1 MKTPHRIALV
11 RCGDSTPVYNPITDE
26 YEQPKADEAR
36 ADENILNEGGEEV
49 LVPCLVNAITQA
61 RVFEEYGNR
70 QDVVI
75 IARFNQ
81 PQKAFHTAYFDGST
95 YKPIEAIDAPKAAI
109 RLRRVNG

>member
-1 MKTPHRIALV
+1 MKTPHRITLV
-11 RCGDSTPVYNPITDE
+11 RGGSSTPVYNPVTDE
-26 YEQPKADEAR
+26 YEQEK
-36 ADENILNEGGEEV
+36 GEEV
-49 LVPCLVNAITQA
+49 VIPCLVNAITQA

-81 PQKAFHTAYFDGST
+81 PQDDFHTAYFEGAT

-109 RLRRVNG
+109 RLRRVSANG

>member
-1 MKTPHRIALV
+1 MKTPHRIKLV
-11 RCGDSTPVYNPITDE
+11 RGGSSTPVYNPITDT
-26 YEQPKADEAR
+26 YEQEK
-36 ADENILNEGGEEV
+36 GEE
-49 LVPCLVNAITQA
+49 LLTHCLVNKITQA

-81 PQKAFHTAYFDGST
+81 PQEPFHTAYFDGET

-109 RLRRVNG
+109 RLRRVSG

>member
-1 MKTPHRIALV
+1 MV
-11 RCGDSTPVYNPITDE
+11 RGGTSTPTYNPITDT
-26 YEQPKADEAR
+26 YNQS
-36 ADENILNEGGEEV
+36 NGEEV
-49 LVPCLVNAITQA
+49 LTPCLVNAIAQA

-81 PQKAFHTAYFDGST
+81 PQDDFHTAYFEGAT

-109 RLRRVNG
+109 RLRRVSG

>member
-1 MKTPHRIALV
+1 MKAPHRITLV
-11 RCGDSTPVYNPITDE
+11 RGGNSTPVYNPITDE
-26 YEQPKADEAR
+26 YEQEK
-36 ADENILNEGGEEV
+36 GTEV
-49 LVPCLVNAITQA
+49 VIPCLVNKIAQA

-81 PQKAFHTAYFDGST
+81 PQDDFHTAYFEGAT

-109 RLRRVNG
+109 RLRRVSG